1 MKATLL
7 EALVWSTLKKLLIG
21 CVGVLVALGQAIP
34 SEAQQRDTG
43 QPGNGKLKVFL
54 LAGQSNMQ
62 GHGVIQSNPDRN
74 GGKGSL
80 EYLVKNEKTRAQF
93 SHLVDQDGHWK
104 SRKDVWIWYLDR
116 KGELTTGYG
125 ANEKLIG
132 PELQFG
138 HVVGDYFDDQVLL
151 IKTAWGGKSVAVDF
165 RSPGS
170 GKIGPEFSEQFIEQ
184 LKEKPETVG
193 FYYREMLRHFRGVLK
208 GLKTDFPSYD
218 GKGYEVVGVGWHQG
232 WNDRVN
238 QSFNDHYKENL
249 ARMIKDLRKDLQLP
263 LLPFV
268 IAETGMSGV
277 NETHP
282 RAVSLMKAQA
292 AVAKMPEF
300 VGNVSFVPTRTY
312 FRPKEE
318 SPSGQSYH
326 WNTNAQTYFLIGDGM
341 GKAMIKLVQ

>member
-1 MKATLL
+1 MSNSKQIFPDEGLADRL
-7 EALVWSTLKKLLIG
+7 A
-21 CVGVLVALGQAIP
+21 VL
-34 SEAQQRDTG
+34 
-43 QPGNGKLKVFL
+43 
-54 LAGQSNMQ
+54 
-62 GHGVIQSNPDRN
+62 
-74 GGKGSL
+74 
-80 EYLVKNEKTRAQF
+80 
-93 SHLVDQDGHWK
+93 
-104 SRKDVWIWYLDR
+104 
-116 KGELTTGYG
+116 
-125 ANEKLIG
+125 
-132 PELQFG
+132 
-138 HVVGDYFDDQVLL
+138 
-151 IKTAWGGKSVAVDF
+151 
-165 RSPGS
+165 S
-170 GKIGPEFSEQFIEQ
+170 GFA
-184 LKEKPETVG
+184 
-193 FYYREMLRHFRGVLK
+193 
-208 GLKTDFPSYD
+208 
-218 GKGYEVVGVGWHQG
+218 WHQG
-232 WNDRVN
+232 WNDSVN
-238 QSFNDHYKENL
+238 QSFNDHYQENL